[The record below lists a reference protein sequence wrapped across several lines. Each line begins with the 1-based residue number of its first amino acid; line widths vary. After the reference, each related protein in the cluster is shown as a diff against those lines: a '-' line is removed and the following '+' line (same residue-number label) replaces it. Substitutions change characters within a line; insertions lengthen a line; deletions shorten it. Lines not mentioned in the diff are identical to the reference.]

1 MNSTVRVLRP
11 FGVFGA
17 SLVVASLAIAGV
29 FAPEA
34 VADSRTVT
42 VNTGA
47 GDLSVRSAP
56 SAKSQRIGTVRN
68 QSLVQIVCYT
78 RGEAFSGGPYRLTT
92 SIWNKLDKGGFVTD
106 AMLNTGS
113 NEPVV
118 PRCDGEAPIPAGP
131 ARATG
136 RTSQENSASLGSPAW
151 GALEKWFQVS
161 KRQFYPAISGAP
173 RELANA
179 ARAAGW
185 TVVERPEPRS
195 IVVFA
200 PGVDGA
206 PPSGHVAWVDTTTER
221 RDGLYVSITEVHG
234 NGDGLNTWTSRQV
247 KDLPGMSYIL
257 LP

>member
-1 MNSTVRVLRP
+1 VLA
-11 FGVFGA
+11 G
-17 SLVVASLAIAGV
+17 SLVAATLAIPCV
-29 FAPEA
+29 VAPEA
-34 VADSRTVT
+34 IADSRTVT

-47 GDLSVRSAP
+47 GELSVRSAP
-56 SAKSQRIGTVRN
+56 SAKSQRIGSIRN
-68 QSLVQIVCYT
+68 HSLVQIVCYT
-78 RGEAFSGGPYRLTT
+78 RGESFSGGPYRLTT
-92 SIWNKLDKGGFVTD
+92 TVWNKLDKGGFVTD

-118 PRCDGEAPIPAGP
+118 PRCDGEAPVPVGP

-136 RTSQENSASLGSPAW
+136 RTSQDNTAPLGSPAW

-161 KRQFYPAISGAP
+161 QRQFYPAISGQP
-173 RELANA
+173 KELPNA

-185 TVVERPEPRS
+185 TVVESPEARS

-206 PPSGHVAWVDTTTER
+206 PPSGHVAWVDTTAKR
-221 RDGLYVSITEVHG
+221 RDGQYVSITEVHG